1 MYFVFPS
8 PMTMVAKITRKEMS
22 KLLFQNYDKVKCR
35 QNVSF
40 EEVDTERPAG
50 KNEIFWL
57 LWGIFKECILQ
68 NIIMAALRKT
78 NSHSIVICRLIK
90 KIKNVTRYKEKSWLS
105 AYEVLKRINVI

>member
-40 EEVDTERPAG
+40 EEVDTERSAG
-50 KNEIFWL
+50 KNEIF
-57 LWGIFKECILQ
+57 
-68 NIIMAALRKT
+68 
-78 NSHSIVICRLIK
+78 
-90 KIKNVTRYKEKSWLS
+90 
-105 AYEVLKRINVI
+105 